1 LNNLLEM
8 HYLCSDL
15 TICMITSKFMKNIG
29 FICGHPCPIPTL
41 GLRNEKLVLASDLA
55 GELSLSS
62 KL

>member
-1 LNNLLEM
+1 
-8 HYLCSDL
+8 
-15 TICMITSKFMKNIG
+15 MITSKFMKNIG